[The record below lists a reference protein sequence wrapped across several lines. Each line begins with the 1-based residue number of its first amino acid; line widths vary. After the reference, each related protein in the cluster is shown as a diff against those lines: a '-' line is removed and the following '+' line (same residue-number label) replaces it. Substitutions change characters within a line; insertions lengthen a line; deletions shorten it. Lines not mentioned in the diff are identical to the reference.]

1 MKLDYILSFIFGT
14 SLGWLVLQT
23 AFLGFITGIFGVLGN
38 LLINYVLKQAK
49 LKRDNAT
56 KNRINDAANREADK
70 KQRNK

>member
-56 KNRINDAANREADK
+56 KNRINDAANREVDK